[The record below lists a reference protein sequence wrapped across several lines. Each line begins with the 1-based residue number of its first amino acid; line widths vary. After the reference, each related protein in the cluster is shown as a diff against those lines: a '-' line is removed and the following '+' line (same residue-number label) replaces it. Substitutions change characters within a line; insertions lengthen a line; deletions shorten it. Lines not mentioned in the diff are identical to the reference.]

1 MIINLL
7 RSTFYFPKRGGKEGH
22 VPLRSYRSCGLKPFL
37 KWLKRRRSS
46 QDLKTWRS
54 LVCWQPLLWFQW
66 VPIQV
71 WFCPLLEMSQ
81 DHLNLLYLR
90 IIWSPG
96 ITIILKVTFF
106 ISHTFGP
113 NRDTCLT
120 HIHLG
125 NRNFQTKGFPCGS
138 AGKESTCN
146 VGSLGSIPVLGKSP
160 GEEKGY
166 PLQYSGLENSMDY
179 IVHGIAKSRTQLAT
193 FIFPNKIYVSVNYF
207 LMCNLERAF
216 FK

>member
-1 MIINLL
+1 M
-7 RSTFYFPKRGGKEGH
+7 FPLEATKALAWSHFQSDSREEG
-22 VPLRSYRSCGLKPFL
+22 PPRTWKPGEA
-37 KWLKRRRSS
+37 WS
-46 QDLKTWRS
+46 
-54 LVCWQPLLWFQW
+54 CWQPLLQFQW

-120 HIHLG
+120 HIHLW

-166 PLQYSGLENSMDY
+166 PLRYSGLENSMDY
-179 IVHGIAKSRTQLAT
+179 IVHGIAKSQTRLAT

-207 LMCNLERAF
+207 
-216 FK
+216 